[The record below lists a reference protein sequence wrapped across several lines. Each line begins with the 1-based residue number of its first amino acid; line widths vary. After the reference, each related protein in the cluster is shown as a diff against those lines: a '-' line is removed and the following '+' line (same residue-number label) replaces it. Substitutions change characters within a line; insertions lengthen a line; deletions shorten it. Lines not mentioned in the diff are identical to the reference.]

1 MSKSYYCFSR
11 VIFGVRGLHKCRRVG
26 LCMLTVHQA
35 TMQKQQQQ
43 NSRFVRG
50 GEKGYGGRQT
60 SGGGRVSALA
70 NFLYK
75 LVLVF
80 DAFQVVNNY

>member
-1 MSKSYYCFSR
+1 MPP
-11 VIFGVRGLHKCRRVG
+11 RGFMYANRAP
-26 LCMLTVHQA
+26 QA
-35 TMQKQQQQ
+35 TLQKQQQQ

-50 GEKGYGGRQT
+50 GEKVFGGRRT

-70 NFLYK
+70 NFPYN

>member
-1 MSKSYYCFSR
+1 MH
-11 VIFGVRGLHKCRRVG
+11 GLHKCRRVG
-26 LCMLTVHQA
+26 LCNVTVYQA
-35 TMQKQQQQ
+35 TLQKQQQQ
-43 NSRFVRG
+43 KSRFVRG
-50 GEKGYGGRQT
+50 GEKGIGGRRT

-70 NFLYK
+70 NFPYN